1 MMRIT
6 GWSLL
11 LCVLLASPVWAQ
23 DPDSVQLQN
32 DCRLAAQILTG
43 GHPAPQEE
51 WALTV
56 IHRCGPDGGAALASA
71 LRNARASTDTDYL
84 SQLSARA
91 RWLRDGAFF
100 NAALEVAGDKAAT
113 GQARLESFVVLL
125 YAVRLAGD
133 PLRGVPIYSQ
143 ELSSPLNPASG
154 LPTGSCSTNRFSTGA
169 VKPTEGAPLPA
180 NYHDQ
185 ISALGRRIFR
195 DVSEP
200 LELRTAA
207 FCLY

>member
-1 MMRIT
+1 MRIT
-6 GWSLL
+6 RWSLVL
-11 LCVLLASPVWAQ
+11 FALLASPVWAQ
-23 DPDSVQLQN
+23 DPDSVQLRN
-32 DCRLAAQILTG
+32 DCRLAVQILAS

-56 IHRCGPDGGAALASA
+56 IHRCGSEGGAALASA
-71 LRNARASTDTDYL
+71 LQNARTSTDTDYL

-91 RWLRDGAFF
+91 RWLRDGALF

-113 GQARLESFVVLL
+113 AQARLESFVVLL

-133 PLRGVPIYSQ
+133 PLRGVPIFSQ

-154 LPTGSCSTNRFSTGA
+154 LPTGSCSTSRFSTGA
-169 VKPTEGAPLPA
+169 VKPAEGAPLPG
-180 NYHDQ
+180 NYRDQ

-195 DVSEP
+195 DASEP
-200 LELRTAA
+200 LALRSAA